1 MWNRKKSLRKF
12 RMPAAALFMALLL
25 LIGPWYSSVQA
36 AEIVPF
42 QKLIA
47 ASEVPVAG
55 PEPIPGQEEAGL
67 FYGPMLVG
75 TDLYYVDPQT
85 QDLVRDEYRGTL
97 YFGPDGKYT
106 TGDEVLDTYVEG
118 VLAAFIAEGKTRA
131 ELLRDVYVY
140 TRDSFSYLRRN
151 YYEVG
156 ETGWEHD
163 EALTMFGTGRGN
175 CYCYASVFYYLAR
188 GLGFDAEIVSGLVGS
203 RRSPHGWVEIVV
215 NGEPLIFDTELEMS
229 YLKKNQKYNF
239 FAMSYKDVPWS
250 YVKG

>member
-1 MWNRKKSLRKF
+1 MWNRIMVSRK
-12 RMPAAALFMALLL
+12 RMTAAGALVMAV
-25 LIGPWYSSVQA
+25 LILAGLWNFSVQA
-36 AEIVPF
+36 AETVPF
-42 QKLIA
+42 RRIIE
-47 ASEVPVAG
+47 ASEAPAAG
-55 PEPIPGQEEAGL
+55 PEIIPGQEEAGL

-75 TDLYYVDPQT
+75 GELYYVDAAT
-85 QDLVRDEYRGTL
+85 QDVVRDEYRGTL

-106 TGDEVLDTYVEG
+106 SGDEVLDAYVEA
-118 VLAAFIAEGKTRA
+118 VLAALTTEGKTRA
-131 ELLRDVYVY
+131 ELLYDAYVY

-188 GLGFDAEIVSGLVGS
+188 GLGYDAEIVSGLVGS
-203 RRSPHGWVEIVV
+203 RRSPHGWVEITV
-215 NGEPLIFDTELEMS
+215 NGEPLIFDKELEMS

-239 FAMSYKDVPWS
+239 FAMSYDDVPWS

>member
-1 MWNRKKSLRKF
+1 MLNRIISSRKI
-12 RMPAAALFMALLL
+12 RVTTSALLMGILML
-25 LIGPWYSSVQA
+25 LGPWSFSVQA
-36 AEIVPF
+36 EESVSF
-42 QKLIA
+42 QSVIE
-47 ASEVPVAG
+47 ASEEPVAG
-55 PEPIPGQEEAGL
+55 PELIPGQTEL

-75 TDLYYVDPQT
+75 TDLYYVDAQT
-85 QDLVRDEYRGTL
+85 QKVVCDEYVGTL

-106 TGDEVLDTYVEG
+106 SGDPVLDAYVKG
-118 VLAAFIAEGKTRA
+118 VLAGFIAEGKTRA
-131 ELLRDVYVY
+131 DLLYDVYVY

-156 ETGWEHD
+156 QTGWEHD

-175 CYCYASVFYYLAR
+175 CYCYASVFYYLSR
-188 GLGFDAEIVSGLVGS
+188 GLGYDSQIVSGLVGS
-203 RRSPHGWVEIVV
+203 RRSPHGWVEIAV

-229 YLKKNQKYNF
+229 YRKKNQIYNF